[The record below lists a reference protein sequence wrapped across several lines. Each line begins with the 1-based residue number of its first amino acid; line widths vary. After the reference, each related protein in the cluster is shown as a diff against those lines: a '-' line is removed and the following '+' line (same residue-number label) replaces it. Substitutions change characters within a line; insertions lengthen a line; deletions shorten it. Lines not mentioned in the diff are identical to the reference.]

1 MFWSSVAGKMHT
13 PRTPPSSTRC
23 APPSSIHLDLL
34 GFLKSFT
41 SYFGIQVSLG
51 RNYLFVPT
59 DLDLCPCRALMVVM
73 ILVRFVVMMIIW
85 RLGLPDRRGHGRVES
100 KSHNWVSTF
109 YHFFVF
115 LRLHQ
120 CECTNPVLCELEPI
134 KIIRNLALRENGRK
148 IATWNKYITIS
159 GTIFNIITVIIK
171 ITMAIATT
179 RRLRSF
185 PSGISAI
192 CRCLV
197 SDLRLWPLTELGQ
210 V

>member
-1 MFWSSVAGKMHT
+1 MINRSYV
-13 PRTPPSSTRC
+13 
-23 APPSSIHLDLL
+23 
-34 GFLKSFT
+34 LKLCSWKDAHHQAAHGVLRPQVFT
-41 SYFGIQVSLG
+41 SISWKALQSGIQVSLG

-115 LRLHQ
+115 LRHHQ

-185 PSGISAI
+185 PSGI
-192 CRCLV
+192 
-197 SDLRLWPLTELGQ
+197 
-210 V
+210 